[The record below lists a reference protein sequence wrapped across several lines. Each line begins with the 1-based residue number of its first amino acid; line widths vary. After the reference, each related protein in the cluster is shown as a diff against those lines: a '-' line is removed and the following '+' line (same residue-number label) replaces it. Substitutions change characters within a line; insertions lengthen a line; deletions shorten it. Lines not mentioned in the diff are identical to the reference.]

1 MDTRLLSYLQADDNE
16 HALGLCYD
24 QPAAPSDE
32 LLCVLRHLDAAR
44 RVRDELMA
52 AIEAHE
58 ATMPEPHR
66 SRMRRDVRDAVD
78 KAA

>member
-1 MDTRLLSYLQADDNE
+1 MDTRLLTYLQADDN
-16 HALGLCYD
+16 ALATGLCYD
-24 QPAAPSDE
+24 QPAAPSDD

-66 SRMRRDVRDAVD
+66 SRFTRDVADAVD